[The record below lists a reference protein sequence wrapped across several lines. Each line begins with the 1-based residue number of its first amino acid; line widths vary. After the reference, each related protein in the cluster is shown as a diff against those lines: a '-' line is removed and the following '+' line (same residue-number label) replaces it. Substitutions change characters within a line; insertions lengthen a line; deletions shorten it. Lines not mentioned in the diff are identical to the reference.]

1 MRIFVMLHRRLLL
14 LVYVVLIWITLLVKR
29 EIT

>member
-1 MRIFVMLHRRLLL
+1 MRIFVLLHRRLLL